1 MHGLSRHR
9 GDRLS
14 PIRERVGH
22 CVALQRKPTY
32 SPQQHLTN
40 DAAIM
45 DAVALSLEQRGW
57 RLTRCTEAFLETQ
70 PVPPAD
76 LYLNMCQGAAAS
88 EQLVSLERAGAM
100 LVNTPSSVLA
110 CHRHRLVRKLSDSG
124 VPFPRTLIVPT
135 WLNGEDALALSQF
148 VGMHQSVWIKRGD
161 VHAETSED
169 VVLARADHVF
179 AALARFA
186 ARGITRVAV
195 QEHVRGPILK
205 FYGVADHRFFR
216 FYDAKLGPAGPTP
229 VVDEARLRTLAFT
242 AAEVL
247 GLQVF
252 GGDVALPLPDQPV
265 LIDLNDWPS
274 FAPYRGEAALAI
286 ADFVHRQAQHGVAA

>member
-1 MHGLSRHR
+1 
-9 GDRLS
+9 LS

-32 SPQQHLTN
+32 SPQQHLAN

-45 DAVALSLEQRGW
+45 DAVAHSLERRGW
-57 RLTRCTEAFLETQ
+57 RLTRCTEASLESE

-88 EQLVSLERAGAM
+88 EQLVNLERSGAT

-110 CHRHRLVRKLSDSG
+110 CHRHRLVRRLSESG
-124 VPFPRTLIVPT
+124 IPFPLTLIVPT
-135 WLNGEDALALSQF
+135 WLSREDARAISEF
-148 VGMHQSVWIKRGD
+148 VGMHQSLWIKRGD
-161 VHAETSED
+161 VHAETTED
-169 VVLARADHVF
+169 VVHARADQVL
-179 AALARFA
+179 ASLARFA
-186 ARGITRVAV
+186 ARAIGRVAV
-195 QEHVRGPILK
+195 QEHVRGPIVK

-216 FYDAKLGPAGPTP
+216 FYDAKLGPAGPAP

-242 AAEVL
+242 AAELL

-252 GGDVALPLPDQPV
+252 GGDVALPSPEAPV

-274 FAPYRGEAALAI
+274 FAPYRADAALAI